1 MAEKTPEAPPPAGFQ
16 TPQLTAEQM
25 DALERERQKTERRN
39 RKKSF
44 AAALG
49 PEFVQLT
56 QEEMLRELWP
66 QIVRAFKLGYQFER
80 VAQICK
86 AQRPPVEL
94 TKAKWDSIPQFLIDQ
109 EERRKKAKEKA
120 ASKKKR

>member
-1 MAEKTPEAPPPAGFQ
+1 MAEKTQEAPPLAEFQ
-16 TPQLTAEQM
+16 TPHLTAEQM
-25 DALERERQKTERRN
+25 DAIERERQKTERRN

-66 QIVRAFKLGYQFER
+66 QIVRAHKLGYQYER

-86 AQRPPVEL
+86 AQRPSVEL
-94 TKAKWDSIPQFLIDQ
+94 TKTKWDSIPQYLAEQ
-109 EERRKKAKEKA
+109 EERRKRAKEKA
-120 ASKKKR
+120 AKKKK

>member
-1 MAEKTPEAPPPAGFQ
+1 MADKTPEAPPPAGFQ
-16 TPQLTAEQM
+16 TTNMTAEQM
-25 DALERERQKTERRN
+25 DALERERQKTERRK

-66 QIVRAFKLGYQFER
+66 QIVRAHKLGYQYER

-94 TKAKWDSIPQFLIDQ
+94 SKAKWDSIPQYLTEQ
-109 EERRKKAKEKA
+109 EERRKRAKEKA
-120 ASKKKR
+120 AKKKK